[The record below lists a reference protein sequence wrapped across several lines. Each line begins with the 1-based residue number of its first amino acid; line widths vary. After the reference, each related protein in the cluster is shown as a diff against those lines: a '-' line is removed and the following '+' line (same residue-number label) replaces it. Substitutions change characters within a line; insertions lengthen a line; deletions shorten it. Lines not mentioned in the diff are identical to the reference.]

1 MNNEGLCVRC
11 LKAKKGEKCFDSR
24 FSCRVLEM
32 PSTPTLLGPF
42 PLFFISM
49 LKQVFFRLR
58 RSTKASKVVVQVRE
72 GIPMKF

>member
-32 PSTPTLLGPF
+32 PMTPSLLGPF
-42 PLFFISM
+42 SLFFISM
-49 LKQVFFRLR
+49 LKQVFFRL